1 MDKKTFI
8 DILKENNPE
17 SMMKFLLSNAKK
29 PKPICPFRFLSEKE
43 MEDFRNGT
51 NNERIDG

>member
-1 MDKKTFI
+1 MDKNTFI

-29 PKPICPFRFLSEKE
+29 PKPICPFKFLSEKE
-43 MEDFRNGT
+43 MEDFKNGT
-51 NNERIDG
+51 NNERING